1 MANNNSRNSAKN
13 SANKRTASGAKGSA
27 KKPAGSTKST
37 VKGSKGSAN
46 TRGSSNAK
54 KGGYISGIT
63 EALRGDDSRSRI
75 IRTFLKIVLVFA
87 AILLIVMMWRNRV
100 DCSWSNVMQSMRDA
114 PYMTGVG
121 SGYPVSVL
129 GSDAL
134 AQERIANGMAVL
146 TDTNLTVYN
155 TSSKQVASRAHYMT
169 TPAMKTAGRYA
180 LLMDIGGTKYRVEAI
195 SDTLVEQK
203 AEKVIIGGALARNG
217 SYAIITQGSDYSN
230 SKLSSVEVFDINGEP
245 IHIWHS
251 ADHYITE
258 AALSADGRYL
268 AVCGVWAREGELL
281 SCIMIHKMGS
291 KEEVARIELP
301 KSLGLSLEFTNT
313 GTLYAVCDN
322 QIVVI
327 NGYGSEHK
335 SYEYNG
341 TLQAYDIN
349 YENGA
354 AVYTSPVLGESAG
367 ILTTYDSRGQKR
379 FEKNVPLY
387 GVSVSLGDNGCCVL
401 GRGGATAFHL
411 SGEQLNSW
419 ETGISAENVLLI
431 GSRAYIIEG
440 ISVEQY
446 KVS

>member
-1 MANNNSRNSAKN
+1 MANNNGKN
-13 SANKRTASGAKGSA
+13 SAGKNAGKRPSSGAKSSGSRSSY
-27 KKPAGSTKST
+27 GSKGASR
-37 VKGSKGSAN
+37 GSKGSSAAN
-46 TRGSSNAK
+46 RSGAV
-54 KGGYISGIT
+54 SGIT
-63 EALRGDDSRSRI
+63 EMLRGNDERSRI

-87 AILLIVMMWRNRV
+87 AILIIVLMWRNRV
-100 DCSWSNVMQSMRDA
+100 DCSWSNTVQSMRDM

-121 SGYPVSVL
+121 SGYPISVL
-129 GSDAL
+129 GGDAL
-134 AQERIANGMAVL
+134 AQEKIANGMAVL
-146 TDTNLTVYN
+146 TDTNLTIYN

-203 AEKVIIGGALARNG
+203 ADKVIIGGALARNG
-217 SYAIITQGSDYSN
+217 SYAIITQGSDYSS
-230 SKLSSVEVFDINGEP
+230 SKLSSVEVFNIKGEP
-245 IHIWHS
+245 VHIWHS

-281 SCIMIHKMGS
+281 SCVMIHRMGS
-291 KEEVARIELP
+291 KEEVARIEIP
-301 KSLGLSLEFTNT
+301 NALGLSLEFTNT

-327 NGYGSEHK
+327 NGYGSDYK

-341 TLQAYDIN
+341 TLQAYDIS

-367 ILTTYDSRGQKR
+367 ILTAYDSRGQKR

-419 ETGISAENVLLI
+419 ETGVSAENVLLI
-431 GSRAYIIEG
+431 GNRAYIIEG

-446 KVS
+446 KVG